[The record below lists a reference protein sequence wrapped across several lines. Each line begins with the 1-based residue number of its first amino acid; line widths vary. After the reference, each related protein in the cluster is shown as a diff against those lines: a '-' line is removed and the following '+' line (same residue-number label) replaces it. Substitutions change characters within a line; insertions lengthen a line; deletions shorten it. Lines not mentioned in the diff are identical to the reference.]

1 MKQPYTYYTHISG
14 NYATLERKID
24 DNLRKNNDFLRDLD
38 ETDDKMDDLT
48 LGPLKVVRLA

>member
-14 NYATLERKID
+14 NYAKLERKID
-24 DNLRKNNDFLRDLD
+24 DNLRKNNDFIRDFD